1 MKIIFKIIFIFI
13 ISFCLN
19 SKLIACELFNVA
31 VGSEFSNVENIIGE
45 ITTDLE
51 DYDEGDVLRIE
62 VNNDVYCPN
71 SGLKNTFSYIFIN
84 NKIFTG
90 IEINSYVEN
99 NAEPSEKD
107 YQVYTFINS
116 NLVGIDS
123 EVAERGWEGNKEI
136 TTAHNIVLYS
146 KSKKNKYTLEKALI
160 TNEANYE
167 LTYGEEITEID

>member
-51 DYDEGDVLRIE
+51 DYDESDVLRIE
-62 VNNDVYCPN
+62 VNNDIYCPN

-107 YQVYTFINS
+107 YQVYTFINN
-116 NLVGIDS
+116 NLGGIDS
-123 EVAERGWEGNKEI
+123 EVAERGWEGIKKI

-146 KSKKNKYTLEKALI
+146 KSKKNKYTLEKTLI

>member
-31 VGSEFSNVENIIGE
+31 AGSEFSNVEDIIGE
-45 ITTDLE
+45 ISTDLDDHHE
-51 DYDEGDVLRIE
+51 SDVLRLE
-62 VNNDVYCPN
+62 VNNDIYCPN
-71 SGLKNTFSYIFIN
+71 LGLKNTFSYIFIK

-107 YQVYTFINS
+107 YQVYTFINN
-116 NLVGIDS
+116 NLGGIDS
-123 EVAERGWEGNKEI
+123 EVAERGWEGIKKI

-146 KSKKNKYTLEKALI
+146 KSKKNKYTLEKTLI